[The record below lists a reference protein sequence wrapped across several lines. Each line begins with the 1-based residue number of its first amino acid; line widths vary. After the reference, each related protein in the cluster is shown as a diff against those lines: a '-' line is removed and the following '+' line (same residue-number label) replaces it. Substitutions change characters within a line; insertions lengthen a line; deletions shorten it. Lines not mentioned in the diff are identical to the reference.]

1 MKRGPQ
7 EPHADRASLGHRL
20 RQGLG
25 TEPIQPR
32 PQRDVR
38 VSRHLRLHRDEPLDG
53 VERLHPAPAEQ
64 HLPFEQGSVQ
74 GAASEHARAGL
85 RQVVCVP
92 SLTQFARQFSPPSYE
107 NACSQRLAVSDR
119 TRHS

>member
-1 MKRGPQ
+1 MKRCAQ
-7 EPHADRASLGHRL
+7 EPQADRASLGDRL

-25 TEPIQPR
+25 TEPIKPR

-38 VSRHLRLHRDEPLDG
+38 VSRHLRLHRDQPFDG

-74 GAASEHARAGL
+74 GPTSERARAGP

-92 SLTQFARQFSPPSYE
+92 ALTQFGRQVSPPSYE
-107 NACSQRLAVSDR
+107 NACSQRLADSDR